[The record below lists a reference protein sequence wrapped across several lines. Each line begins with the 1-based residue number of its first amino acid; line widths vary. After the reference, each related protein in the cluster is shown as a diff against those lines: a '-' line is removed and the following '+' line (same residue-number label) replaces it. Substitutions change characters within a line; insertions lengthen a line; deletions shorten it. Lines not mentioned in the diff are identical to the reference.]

1 MDEAGWDPEIL
12 ITGRCYQPNA
22 KYCAEL
28 LFTDLEQLVLD
39 YEQLKASNFTT
50 NVSLDETLLERFENV
65 VQVLRNVL
73 PHIQH
78 SHSFVTLSEIAH
90 NLRLMYWDYICHSG
104 FPCRSRCSQVVV
116 LSLRLPETIKTGQPG
131 RPKFDINEKTLI
143 ELRTLGLTGMK

>member
-1 MDEAGWDPEIL
+1 MQSIVW
-12 ITGRCYQPNA
+12 NFF
-22 KYCAEL
+22 
-28 LFTDLEQLVLD
+28 FTDLEQLVLD

-50 NVSLDETLLERFENV
+50 NV
-65 VQVLRNVL
+65 
-73 PHIQH
+73 
-78 SHSFVTLSEIAH
+78 SEIAH

>member
-1 MDEAGWDPEIL
+1 MAAEATNQMQSIVW
-12 ITGRCYQPNA
+12 NFF
-22 KYCAEL
+22 
-28 LFTDLEQLVLD
+28 FTDLEQLVLD

-50 NVSLDETLLERFENV
+50 NVPLDETLLERFENA
-65 VQVLRNVL
+65 VQALRNVL

-90 NLRLMYWDYICHSG
+90 NPRLVYWDYICHSD

-116 LSLRLPETIKTGQPG
+116 LSLSLPETIKTGQPG
-131 RPKFDINEKTLI
+131 RSKFDINEKTLI